1 MNFSNIPGEMRAFR
15 QWILWRMEWRADDP
29 NHASKPTKIPY
40 QPKPGGYKASVTNPS
55 HWGSFDEAA
64 GAPFCEPGKVWNHDD
79 PLTEFNGIGF
89 VFTDNDP
96 YTGIDLDDTHGD
108 EEAFARQFKIFREF
122 NSYSELSPS
131 GNGLHV
137 IVKGSIPGGGRRR
150 AAIEVYCRERY
161 FTMTGNV
168 QNPAPIAERQ
178 ELLTL
183 LHEQMGGKAEEYNYA
198 DEKAETMSD
207 EEVVAMARAASN
219 GDKFSALYDG
229 DWKPLYQ
236 GDQSRADYALI
247 DILAFY
253 SRNKAQ
259 ITRIFLNSQLGQ
271 RDKARDRPGYVAFM
285 VAKSFDNQLPPIDI
299 DGWRIAFTSEVDRL
313 ISEKNVA
320 VYGFEGEG
328 AAAEIGKKTTAAPA
342 ASNPVPGG
350 ENEAGDDPSLHGS
363 LVPPTPVVFPP
374 GLVGEVATFI
384 LSVSPRPVP
393 QIALAASVGLLSG
406 IMGRAYNVS
415 GTGLNQYVLMLAM
428 TGVGKDAVS
437 VGISKLMYAVRQT
450 VPSAQDF
457 QGPGELVS
465 SAGLI
470 KWLADKPSVVSIL
483 GEFGVKLKEM
493 ASPHAN
499 AHLSGVERVLL
510 QMYSKSGKGNVFDPM
525 AYSDKDKNTLA
536 LASPSLTIL
545 AESVPERFYEMLDE
559 AMIASGLLPRF
570 MIYEYTGKREY
581 LRKGTEHVQPSF
593 SLVQQM
599 CDLVAQCLT
608 LAHNQN
614 VHNVPMTPEAQEM
627 FDKFDRWT
635 TDEINADRNEI
646 KAQLWNR
653 AHLKAMKLAAV
664 ISVGINYLNPVITV
678 NEVEYATHEIVKQ
691 TRRLLNKFA
700 DGEIGAASSSAE
712 VKQRAEIY
720 KAVARYCS
728 PETTYE
734 QVKKYGGTEEMHQAG
749 VILDGHIQR
758 RVISMAC
765 FRNDKFGASNAIKR
779 ALAYMLQNDELREL
793 PSSQTYERFGSKA
806 KAYIVANPEPFVEAL
821 RKDEAKKAG

>member
-1 MNFSNIPGEMRAFR
+1 MNFSNIPGEMRQFR

-40 QPKPGGYKASVTNPS
+40 QPRPGGYKASVTNAS
-55 HWGSFDEAA
+55 HWGSFDEAIS
-64 GAPFCEPGKVWNHDD
+64 APFCEAGKIWNHDD

-168 QNPAPIAERQ
+168 QNPAPIEERQ

-183 LHEQMGGKAEEYNYA
+183 LHEQMGGKAEEYQYA

-207 EEVVAMARAASN
+207 ADVVAMARGASN

-299 DGWRIAFTSEVDRL
+299 DGWRVAFQTEVDRV
-313 ISEKNVA
+313 IAEDNAA
-320 VYGFEGEG
+320 VYDMGGAG
-328 AAAEIGKKTTAAPA
+328 AAAEIGKKTTAAPGHPEA
-342 ASNPVPGG
+342 ADGVP
-350 ENEAGDDPSLHGS
+350 DDGPSSHGS

-374 GLVGEVATFI
+374 GLVGEVASFI

-393 QIALAASVGLLSG
+393 QIALAAAVGLLSG

-470 KWLADKPSVVSIL
+470 KWLADKPAVVSVL

-525 AYSDKDKNTLA
+525 AYSDREKNTLA

-599 CDLVAQCLT
+599 CDLCAQCLT
-608 LAHNQN
+608 LAHNQA
-614 VHNVPMTPEAQEM
+614 VHNVPLTPDAQIL

-635 TDEINADRNEI
+635 TDEINGDATEV

-653 AHLKAMKLAAV
+653 AHLKALKLAAV
-664 ISVGINYLNPVITV
+664 IAVGINYLNPIITV
-678 NEVEYATHEIVKQ
+678 DEAEYATAEIVKQ
-691 TRRLLNKFA
+691 TTRLLNKFA
-700 DGEIGAASSSAE
+700 DGEVGSASSSAE

-720 KAVARYCS
+720 KVIARYS
-728 PETTYE
+728 NTDFEAN
-734 QVKKYGGTEEMHQAG
+734 KKYGGSEDMHGAG

-793 PSSQTYERFGSKA
+793 PSSQTYERFGTKA
-806 KAYIVANPEPFVEAL
+806 KAYIVANPQPFVEAL